1 MCVDHVHILMMVNK
15 SVCYRHS
22 EMTSY
27 SAREK
32 SRYTRVLV
40 RNCILSFF
48 FPAFHCV
55 IYLSN
60 LYVFICFHPEQT
72 GAWGCFDEFNR
83 INIEVLSVVAQQIL
97 SILSAL
103 SAGQS
108 KFHFDGQHIRLVWS
122 CGIFITMNPGRS
134 TQMCK
139 CIHYIL
145 CHHTVCWWKY

>member
-1 MCVDHVHILMMVNK
+1 MCMYVLD
-15 SVCYRHS
+15 
-22 EMTSY
+22 
-27 SAREK
+27 
-32 SRYTRVLV
+32 RV
-40 RNCILSFF
+40 
-48 FPAFHCV
+48 
-55 IYLSN
+55 
-60 LYVFICFHPEQT
+60 HPEQT

-139 CIHYIL
+139 CILSRHMLVEIL
-145 CHHTVCWWKY
+145 TFESY